1 MSVVNGTAGVDE
13 TALVKKIERRRS
25 VAKSRMSVFVPETT
39 KDPFIEE
46 LEIRMADYE
55 VLRGPRDPGAKEPR
69 LWSAADLAMS
79 VAEEGS
85 EALEDYLGSMGRDGE
100 VLFEEYVRL
109 LGIANK
115 RVAARLRG
123 DAGRLPGESDGPLE
137 SSSVQASPRGGSL
150 HYHQGGTGGED
161 GGSSSGAGGVGVG
174 GGGGGGGD
182 LRHGAPSSHTP
193 VDGSD
198 HEDEDEDVDKQQQR
212 AERKQKEE
220 SQLAEKNRQIAL
232 EEMVQNFYGK
242 KLTMSSEE
250 RARRNFNVV
259 PGMRRIMAG
268 RLTFNAQKLLTEMQ
282 KRVQGNRKGGNAA
295 AAVSPEKDDPNRVVA
310 VDLDLRVV
318 LQPSL
323 LPGEEQEAH
332 AALAR
337 KAAAVQ
343 QAADAMLSTR
353 SYDASLE
360 ARYHREKRE
369 FEEFKEI
376 LEAQRFF
383 GGDAHHASGGSTS
396 HANHGHGHG
405 HGERESTMSTMAGG
419 SGILSSVEGRRE
431 KIAAWLQ
438 SRRISA
444 VRAAS
449 QTITYQGMV
458 AELDKRVEAV
468 QQATLYEVNLRNRE
482 QVKTYLRRT
491 DGLARLTKLVDSNPE
506 RAMRKPFKEF
516 EAELQAVR
524 IWSEMVR
531 VQETRRVVRECD
543 WLGALMDDVEES
555 LRAGVCTETEK
566 ILMSAVLQRVIEGLE
581 FTRDDMI
588 ETLKHTKTADMYIIN
603 AQDFTTKIFQEV
615 LNLWSEAEVAPIFT
629 AAYGLD
635 GAGDAMRAFA
645 LRQQNRARSDAEV
658 DYKKKWNAATKA
670 INRGRAEAGTRDT
683 KSALK
688 ARTRMQYVMHKSQE
702 QMLERDVNK
711 ITGLQR
717 WYFLRD
723 QVTMRDLIRANRR
736 CRQGDCE
743 TCVAEGWYRTQ
754 PTLITHL
761 RNQRLAH
768 TRTIEDRIREE
779 DERQVRLTYTPHLVL
794 TPTPCTN
801 PHTLYQSPP

>member
-198 HEDEDEDVDKQQQR
+198 DEDEDEDVDKQQQR

-405 HGERESTMSTMAGG
+405 HGERSRPCRPWRGG
-419 SGILSSVEGRRE
+419 RVFCRRWKAVERRLPLGSRVDVSPRFGRP
-431 KIAAWLQ
+431 A
-438 SRRISA
+438 RRS
-444 VRAAS
+444 
-449 QTITYQGMV
+449 
-458 AELDKRVEAV
+458 
-468 QQATLYEVNLRNRE
+468 
-482 QVKTYLRRT
+482 
-491 DGLARLTKLVDSNPE
+491 P
-506 RAMRKPFKEF
+506 
-516 EAELQAVR
+516 
-524 IWSEMVR
+524 
-531 VQETRRVVRECD
+531 
-543 WLGALMDDVEES
+543 
-555 LRAGVCTETEK
+555 
-566 ILMSAVLQRVIEGLE
+566 
-581 FTRDDMI
+581 
-588 ETLKHTKTADMYIIN
+588 
-603 AQDFTTKIFQEV
+603 
-615 LNLWSEAEVAPIFT
+615 
-629 AAYGLD
+629 
-635 GAGDAMRAFA
+635 
-645 LRQQNRARSDAEV
+645 
-658 DYKKKWNAATKA
+658 TKA
-670 INRGRAEAGTRDT
+670 WSRSWTNAWRPSNRPRYTR
-683 KSALK
+683 
-688 ARTRMQYVMHKSQE
+688 
-702 QMLERDVNK
+702 
-711 ITGLQR
+711 
-717 WYFLRD
+717 
-723 QVTMRDLIRANRR
+723 
-736 CRQGDCE
+736 
-743 TCVAEGWYRTQ
+743 
-754 PTLITHL
+754 
-761 RNQRLAH
+761 
-768 TRTIEDRIREE
+768 
-779 DERQVRLTYTPHLVL
+779 
-794 TPTPCTN
+794 
-801 PHTLYQSPP
+801 